1 MLWTKRRDNAEGQVT
16 GNAPDKFL
24 LLLYQMGFFLLE
36 TVVMFIPA
44 LALTIVPCPF
54 IVFFVLLL
62 TFNNVYEHFGKSFLL
77 TVFTQG
83 GGIFTVLHIAAA
95 IFIGMAYKI
104 YKAVKESYVIP
115 NFTEQ
120 QICDARE
127 LYHRVCDLLIFMLG
141 SYVVFAVLPLIIA
154 SVISYVRKN
163 AFGKSS

>member
-1 MLWTKRRDNAEGQVT
+1 MLWTKRRDNAKGQVT
-16 GNAPDKFL
+16 GTAPDKFL
-24 LLLYQMGFFLLE
+24 LLLYQMGFFVFE
-36 TVVMFIPA
+36 TIGMLIPSFA
-44 LALTIVPCPF
+44 ITIVPCPF

-62 TFNNVYEHFGKSFLL
+62 TFNSVYEESGESFLL

-83 GGIFTVLHIAAA
+83 GGVFTVLHIATA
-95 IFIGMAYKI
+95 ILVGVAYKI
-104 YKAVKESYVIP
+104 YRAVKESYVIL

-154 SVISYVRKN
+154 SVISYVRKKRT
-163 AFGKSS
+163 A